1 MQSER
6 SDIALLNRMYSF
18 QAFLLLVLVA
28 IAMAEQQLKANEV
41 EAKDEPRIIR
51 DKRGLYVGT
60 YAPYTYV
67 SYPSPIAYSSYK
79 LPYAYSATYGR
90 SAIHPFFLG

>member
-1 MQSER
+1 M
-6 SDIALLNRMYSF
+6 A
-18 QAFLLLVLVA
+18 
-28 IAMAEQQLKANEV
+28 AEQQFEASEV

-67 SYPSPIAYSSYK
+67 SYPSPIAYSSYS
-79 LPYAYSATYGR
+79 LPYAYSATYAKP
-90 SAIHPFFLG
+90 AIHQVFFG